1 MSDLRK
7 ERDFWSRLASNA
19 FTYTLLSIIIGFI
32 VGAIAL
38 MIAGYNPIES
48 YAKLFS
54 AIFKSPKNISYS
66 FIEYATPYI
75 FTGLSVAFSF
85 KTGIFNI
92 GAEGQYVMGSVAAT
106 LVGVFVKAPVFIH
119 VPLCILAAMVAG
131 AIWGGLVGYLKVK
144 FGANEVLC
152 MIMFNWIAYYF
163 SNFIVNLKIINAGGG
178 KTWTIPIEDTAKITA
193 PKALRDLAGLSP
205 KTHFGILV
213 AIVAVIII
221 YYIIDRTTL
230 GYRLKAVGFN
240 RNAAEYAGINANRS
254 ILTALAISGM
264 LASLGG
270 ALQVMGV
277 TYKISQFAGQ
287 EGYGFNGITVA
298 LIGSTNPI
306 GVLFGGLFFGAMTFG
321 GTRFDAPSEIV
332 DIIMG
337 CIVFFIAISNLLRL
351 VLLRRKKA
359 GV

>member
-1 MSDLRK
+1 MSEIQKKPSL
-7 ERDFWSRLASNA
+7 WSRLVAHA
-19 FTYTLLSIIIGFI
+19 FLYTLLSVIIGFG

-38 MIAGYNPIES
+38 LIAGYNPITS
-48 YAKLFS
+48 YGLLFS
-54 AIFKSPKNISYS
+54 VIFRSPKNISYS

-92 GAEGQYVMGSVAAT
+92 GAEGQYIIGSVAAT
-106 LVGVFVKAPVFIH
+106 VVGVFLKAPAFIH
-119 VPLCILAAMVAG
+119 IPMCILAALLAG
-131 AIWGGLVGYLKVK
+131 AIWGGLVGLLKVK
-144 FGANEVLC
+144 FGSNEVLC

-163 SNFIVNLKIINAGGG
+163 SNFVVNLDAINAGNG
-178 KTWTIPIEDTAKITA
+178 KTWTVPIADTAKITIHDWF
-193 PKALRDLAGLSP
+193 PQSSP
-205 KTHFGILV
+205 KTHFGIFL
-213 AIVAVIII
+213 AIIAVIII
-221 YYIIDRTTL
+221 YYIINHTTL

-240 RNAAEYAGINANRS
+240 RSAAEYAGINANRS
-254 ILTALAISGM
+254 VLTALAISGM
-264 LASLGG
+264 LASLAG

-287 EGYGFNGITVA
+287 EGYGFQGITVA

-306 GVLFGGLFFGAMTFG
+306 GVFFGGLFYGAMKFG
-321 GTRFDAPSEIV
+321 GTRFEAPSEIV

-351 VLLRRKKA
+351 LFMRRKKA
-359 GV
+359 GA